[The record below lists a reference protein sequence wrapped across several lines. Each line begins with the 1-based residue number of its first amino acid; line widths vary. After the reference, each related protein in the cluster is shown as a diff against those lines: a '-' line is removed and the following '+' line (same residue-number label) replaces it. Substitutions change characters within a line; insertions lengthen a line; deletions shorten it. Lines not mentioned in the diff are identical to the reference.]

1 MIGGKWSLLISEVDI
16 LAYFQICD
24 GYPYTDVEFN
34 VIQNASSWRGEK
46 LSRAAKFDLLRRPR
60 LAVAR

>member
-1 MIGGKWSLLISEVDI
+1 MTGGKWSLLISEVDI

-24 GYPYTDVEFN
+24 VYTYTDVKFN

-46 LSRAAKFDLLRRPR
+46 LSRVKKFDLLRRPR
-60 LAVAR
+60 LVVAG